1 MMMPFYT
8 IVDDGYNVDLYRT
21 RKAAIAAVVGN
32 DFALAA
38 DAEDPASDTDIAKA
52 VRAEPIVR
60 LYKLGERDW
69 AYRIERHARAR

>member
-1 MMMPFYT
+1 MPFYT

-32 DFALAA
+32 DFALKA
-38 DAEDPASDTDIAKA
+38 DAEEAASDTDIEKA
-52 VRAEPIVR
+52 VRTRPTVR
-60 LYKLGERDW
+60 LYRLGERAW

>member
-1 MMMPFYT
+1 MPFYT

-32 DFALAA
+32 DFALKA
-38 DAEDPASDTDIAKA
+38 DAEEPASDTDIAKA
-52 VRAEPIVR
+52 VRTRPTVR
-60 LYKLGERDW
+60 LYKLGERAW